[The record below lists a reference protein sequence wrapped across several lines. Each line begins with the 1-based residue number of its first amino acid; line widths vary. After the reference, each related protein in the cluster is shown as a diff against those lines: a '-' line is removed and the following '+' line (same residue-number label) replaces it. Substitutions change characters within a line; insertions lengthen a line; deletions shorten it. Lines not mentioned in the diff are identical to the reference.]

1 MFSDDV
7 REKESQLILSSLL
20 SVRSKIRRQS
30 LSILSCPVVQKR
42 PFYYRFYHQL
52 FPLQCFSLPLVANG
66 RDSKI

>member
-30 LSILSCPVVQKR
+30 LSIFSRSVVQKR
-42 PFYYRFYHQL
+42 PFYYRFYHAAL
-52 FPLQCFSLPLVANG
+52 SSPMFFFASS
-66 RDSKI
+66 RKRT